1 MDIIERVNKRIG
13 QQTPSV
19 QPIRQAAQGTPLP
32 ARIEQSA
39 DTGDWRSTSV
49 RPIRQ
54 AAQGT
59 ILPTLIEQP
68 NIKPGTD
75 TRDWRRT
82 ASYDEAVK
90 IDPTLTRAGY
100 IGGVSQYRA
109 ENGMQPL
116 SFAELYS
123 NLAGHNPFQSAE
135 QEAKQEQKL
144 RRAERVNAIGNV
156 LANLVN
162 YVRTVNGNPAMR
174 LQPIAAGQQRIDQ
187 LRAYQDALD
196 NSRYKDY
203 MAILGQQR
211 AEDAARDAAAQKF
224 QQQIFLENLKQNNP
238 VNLARAKA
246 AEAALDTEAAKRNKL
261 DADIAL
267 VNERLR
273 GEKLNNDY
281 MPQRVQADIEL
292 KKAQAERARKGGSNG
307 NKKDYGKIHISG
319 GKGQSRDYDMN
330 KDEDVALLYN
340 LLEKRWGLDEG
351 YEYKRPKTIDEMRE
365 FILTSQGI
373 QRDVKEN
380 VWTLDPNQQ
389 DKYSEYE
396 IPSSDGTDWSQYQR
410 K

>member
-13 QQTPSV
+13 QQTPPV
-19 QPIRQAAQGTPLP
+19 Q
-32 ARIEQSA
+32 
-39 DTGDWRSTSV
+39 
-49 RPIRQ
+49 PIRQ

-59 ILPTLIEQP
+59 ILPTRIEQP

-187 LRAYQDALD
+187 LRVYQDALD

-224 QQQIFLENLKQNNP
+224 QQQIFLENLRQNSPLAQAQARRAGAEALRAETQAQYAEAYEKSKIRRNDEAAGASRASATASY
-238 VNLARAKA
+238 ARANASNGNSRYYGEFRGKNYKTQA
-246 AEAALDTEAAKRNKL
+246 DYDSAVLEAAK
-261 DADIAL
+261 AL
-267 VNERLR
+267 GIPLFKEEIIEKNEDGSMVKTTKRVPREISDLAAEVRL
-273 GEKLNNDY
+273 
-281 MPQRVQADIEL
+281 
-292 KKAQAERARKGGSNG
+292 
-307 NKKDYGKIHISG
+307 
-319 GKGQSRDYDMN
+319 
-330 KDEDVALLYN
+330 
-340 LLEKRWGLDEG
+340 LDEA
-351 YEYKRPKTIDEMRE
+351 
-365 FILTSQGI
+365 S
-373 QRDVKEN
+373 
-380 VWTLDPNQQ
+380 Q
-389 DKYSEYE
+389 DKYAST
-396 IPSSDGTDWSQYQR
+396 ILSSDKIEFSQDKR
-410 K
+410 NK

>member
-32 ARIEQSA
+32 AR
-39 DTGDWRSTSV
+39 
-49 RPIRQ
+49 
-54 AAQGT
+54 
-59 ILPTLIEQP
+59 IEQP

-246 AEAALDTEAAKRNKL
+246 AEAALGTEAAKRNKL

-281 MPQRVQADIEL
+281 MPQRSRTCQERWQGKEDIRES
-292 KKAQAERARKGGSNG
+292 ASGRKQRHVG
-307 NKKDYGKIHISG
+307 
-319 GKGQSRDYDMN
+319 
-330 KDEDVALLYN
+330 
-340 LLEKRWGLDEG
+340 
-351 YEYKRPKTIDEMRE
+351 
-365 FILTSQGI
+365 ILRHEQG
-373 QRDVKEN
+373 
-380 VWTLDPNQQ
+380 
-389 DKYSEYE
+389 
-396 IPSSDGTDWSQYQR
+396 
-410 K
+410 

>member
-13 QQTPSV
+13 QQTPPV
-19 QPIRQAAQGTPLP
+19 Q
-32 ARIEQSA
+32 
-39 DTGDWRSTSV
+39 
-49 RPIRQ
+49 PIRQ

-59 ILPTLIEQP
+59 ILPTRIEQP

-246 AEAALDTEAAKRNKL
+246 AEAALGTEAAKRNKL

-380 VWTLDPNQQ
+380 VWTLKPQQ
-389 DKYSEYE
+389 DLEW
-396 IPSSDGTDWSQYQR
+396 GTDNSNETDW
-410 K
+410 